1 VIAKKLR
8 RKQFLWHLSEL
19 LLWDDLQVSKNKSQ
33 SWLGLYIALGFVW
46 GCSFIFIKLGLEF
59 LTPFGVAFGRC
70 ALGSLTLLI
79 YLKIKGLTLVRDKK
93 LIGHLWVVALLL
105 NVIPGIFF
113 AWAETEVTSI
123 LAGIINAVTPLMT
136 LIAIIVVSRN
146 EKPTTAQVVGLLLGF
161 LGVLTVLGAWQ
172 GLGANP
178 LWAILIL
185 LTAVTC
191 YGFSFPYSR
200 RFILPAQLK
209 PEVMAATQV
218 TLAAFTLLPFYLFDG
233 IAKDEYRVG
242 PVLAMAALGV
252 FGSGFAYIWNFT
264 IMRDAGSAIA
274 SSVTYVT
281 PLVAVLVG
289 FIFLNEIPHWYEPVG
304 AVIVLLGAAI
314 AQGRIPLTKKH

>member
-1 VIAKKLR
+1 
-8 RKQFLWHLSEL
+8 
-19 LLWDDLQVSKNKSQ
+19 VSKSKSQ
-33 SWLGLYIALGFVW
+33 SWLGLYIALGIVW

-70 ALGSLTLLI
+70 TLGALALLI
-79 YLKIKGLTLVRDKK
+79 YLKIKGLSLVRDRKM
-93 LIGHLWVVALLL
+93 IGHLWVVALLL
-105 NVIPGIFF
+105 NVIPGILF

-146 EKPTTAQVVGLLLGF
+146 EKPTTPQVVGLLLGF
-161 LGVLTVLGAWQ
+161 LGVLTVLGAWK
-172 GLGANP
+172 GLGDNP

-185 LTAVTC
+185 LAAVTC

-218 TLAAFTLLPFYLFDG
+218 TLGAITLLPLFLING
-233 IAKDEYRVG
+233 VAKSEFLLG
-242 PVLAMAALGV
+242 PVLAMVALGV

-281 PLVAVLVG
+281 PLVAVIVG
-289 FIFLNEIPHWYEPVG
+289 FIFLNEKLHWYEPAG

-314 AQGRIPLTKKH
+314 AQGRIPLSKKL

>member
-1 VIAKKLR
+1 
-8 RKQFLWHLSEL
+8 
-19 LLWDDLQVSKNKSQ
+19 
-33 SWLGLYIALGFVW
+33 VW

-70 ALGSLTLLI
+70 ALGALALLI
-79 YLKIKGLTLVRDKK
+79 YLKLKGLSLVRDRKM
-93 LIGHLWVVALLL
+93 IGHLWVVSLLL

-136 LIAIIVVSRN
+136 LIAIMVVSRN
-146 EKPTTAQVVGLLLGF
+146 EKPTRPQVIGLILGF

-172 GLGANP
+172 GLGDNP

-185 LTAVTC
+185 LAAVTC

-218 TLAAFTLLPFYLFDG
+218 TLGAITLLPLFLING
-233 IAKDEYRVG
+233 VAKSEFLLG
-242 PVLAMAALGV
+242 PVLAMVALGV

-281 PLVAVLVG
+281 PLVAVIVG
-289 FIFLNEIPHWYEPVG
+289 FIFLNEKLHWYEPAG

-314 AQGRIPLTKKH
+314 AQGRIPLSKKL

>member
-1 VIAKKLR
+1 M
-8 RKQFLWHLSEL
+8 
-19 LLWDDLQVSKNKSQ
+19 SKSKSQ
-33 SWLGLYIALGFVW
+33 SWLGLYIALGIVW

-70 ALGSLTLLI
+70 ALGALALLI
-79 YLKIKGLTLVRDKK
+79 YLKLKGLTLVRDRKM
-93 LIGHLWVVALLL
+93 IGHLWVVSLLL

-136 LIAIIVVSRN
+136 LIAIMVVSRN
-146 EKPTTAQVVGLLLGF
+146 EKPTRPQVVGLILGF

-172 GLGANP
+172 GLGDNP

-185 LTAVTC
+185 LAAVTC

-200 RFILPAQLK
+200 RFILPEQLK

-218 TLAAFTLLPFYLFDG
+218 TLGAITLLPFFLING
-233 IAKDEYRVG
+233 VAKSEFLLG
-242 PVLAMAALGV
+242 PVLAMVALGV

-281 PLVAVLVG
+281 PLVAVIVG
-289 FIFLNEIPHWYEPVG
+289 FIFLNENLHWYEPAG

-314 AQGRIPLTKKH
+314 AQGRIPLSKKL

>member
-1 VIAKKLR
+1 M
-8 RKQFLWHLSEL
+8 
-19 LLWDDLQVSKNKSQ
+19 SKSKSQ
-33 SWLGLYIALGFVW
+33 SWLGLYIALGIVW

-70 ALGSLTLLI
+70 ALGALALLV
-79 YLKIKGLTLVRDKK
+79 YLKIKGLSLVRDRKM
-93 LIGHLWVVALLL
+93 IGHLWVVALLL
-105 NVIPGIFF
+105 NVIPGILF

-136 LIAIIVVSRN
+136 LIAIILVSRN
-146 EKPTTAQVVGLLLGF
+146 EKPTTPQVVGLLLGF
-161 LGVLTVLGAWQ
+161 LGVLTVLGAWK
-172 GLGANP
+172 GLGDNP

-185 LTAVTC
+185 LAAVTC

-218 TLAAFTLLPFYLFDG
+218 TLGAITLLPLFLING
-233 IAKDEYRVG
+233 IAKNEYRLG
-242 PVLAMAALGV
+242 PVLAMVALGV
-252 FGSGFAYIWNFT
+252 FGSGFAYIWNFI

-289 FIFLNEIPHWYEPVG
+289 FIFLSEIPHWYEPVG
-304 AVIVLLGAAI
+304 AAIVLLGAAI
-314 AQGRIPLTKKH
+314 AQGRIPLLKKI

>member
-1 VIAKKLR
+1 M
-8 RKQFLWHLSEL
+8 
-19 LLWDDLQVSKNKSQ
+19 SKSKSQ
-33 SWLGLYIALGFVW
+33 SWLGLYIALGIVW

-70 ALGSLTLLI
+70 ALGAVALLI
-79 YLKIKGLTLVRDKK
+79 YLKIKGLSLVRDRKM
-93 LIGHLWVVALLL
+93 IGHLWVVALLL

-136 LIAIIVVSRN
+136 LIAIMLVSRS
-146 EKPTTAQVVGLLLGF
+146 EKPTAPQVVGLLLGF

-172 GLGANP
+172 GLGDNP

-185 LTAVTC
+185 LAAVTC

-200 RFILPAQLK
+200 RFILPAQLA

-218 TLAAFTLLPFYLFDG
+218 TLGAITLLPLYLFDG
-233 IAKDEYRVG
+233 IAKDEYRLG
-242 PVLAMAALGV
+242 PVLAMVVLGV

-264 IMRDAGSAIA
+264 IMRAAGSAIA

-314 AQGRIPLTKKH
+314 AQGRIPLSKKV

>member
-1 VIAKKLR
+1 M
-8 RKQFLWHLSEL
+8 
-19 LLWDDLQVSKNKSQ
+19 SKSKSQ
-33 SWLGLYIALGFVW
+33 SWLGLYIALGIVW

-70 ALGSLTLLI
+70 ALGALALLI
-79 YLKIKGLTLVRDKK
+79 YLKIKGLSLVRDRKI
-93 LIGHLWVVALLL
+93 IGHLWVVALLL
-105 NVIPGIFF
+105 NVIPGILF

-146 EKPTTAQVVGLLLGF
+146 EKPTTPQVVGLLLGF
-161 LGVLTVLGAWQ
+161 LGVLTVLGAWK
-172 GLGANP
+172 GLGDNP

-185 LTAVTC
+185 LAAVTC

-218 TLAAFTLLPFYLFDG
+218 TLGAITLLPLFLING
-233 IAKDEYRVG
+233 IAKSEFLIG
-242 PVLAMAALGV
+242 PVLAMVALGV

-281 PLVAVLVG
+281 PVVAVAVG
-289 FIFLNEIPHWYEPVG
+289 LIFLQEKLHWYEPVG
-304 AVIVLLGAAI
+304 ALIVLLGAAI
-314 AQGRIPLTKKH
+314 AQGRIPLSKKA